1 MRKATT
7 KLDFIKRKDINNSKV
22 NTDDPSMMTFSVD
35 ILISEKSWIFFL
47 QKIEIKEINISSL
60 VFC

>member
-35 ILISEKSWIFFL
+35 ILISEKS
-47 QKIEIKEINISSL
+47 
-60 VFC
+60 